1 GKRSWLF
8 CCWACWSRIAVKLA
22 LPPPKPIC
30 TVLATFPGLAAAT
43 ATALAQPHSSRQR
56 RARGGDGSAACSCAG
71 RPPAAAR
78 SSLPPQRRGPGPEAQ
93 LLLVH
98 RPPLAHQLQHL
109 PRLGLRLLRT
119 SSCMVIAFGSSYP
132 MVDLAS
138 RYECAAVILH
148 SPLRCGLR
156 VAFPDTRKTH
166 GFDAFPSIDR
176 YLKSPLPYFRGTQDE
191 VMAMYELLYIQYL
204 ESLREFISHKLPNSL
219 I

>member
-8 CCWACWSRIAVKLA
+8 CCWACRSLIAVKLA

-30 TVLATFPGLAAAT
+30 TVLATFSGLGRRHRHRHRPGPAAQ
-43 ATALAQPHSSRQR
+43 QPPEEG
-56 RARGGDGSAACSCAG
+56 AGRGVGSAACSCAG

-93 LLLVH
+93 LLMIH

-109 PRLGLRLLRT
+109 PRLGLRLLGT

-166 GFDAFPSIDR
+166 GFDAFPNIDR

-191 VMAMYELLYIQYL
+191 VMAIVLYIQYL
-204 ESLREFISHKLPNSL
+204 ESLREFISHKLPNS
-219 I
+219 